1 MTVTPSPDHGP
12 PGIVPDVPR
21 VVRYDWLAHV
31 ARTAHHSKA
40 LHLGVA
46 LAWLAANRGAVGFS
60 LTRRTLARW
69 NLSRDAAYDG
79 LRTLQAHRL
88 LAVWKLPGRALHVLL
103 TEPGTDKPL
112 RLG

>member
-1 MTVTPSPDHGP
+1 MTQTPD
-12 PGIVPDVPR
+12 PDVPR
-21 VVRYDWLAHV
+21 PVRYDWLAHV
-31 ARTAHHSKA
+31 ARTARRSKA

-46 LAWLAANRGAVGFS
+46 LAWLAATRGVPGFA

-79 LRTLQAHRL
+79 LRLLQAQRL
-88 LAVWKLPGRALHVLL
+88 VAVWRLPGRALHVLL
-103 TEPGTDKPL
+103 TEPGTDRPL

>member
-1 MTVTPSPDHGP
+1 VTLANVHKPIPAVSRP
-12 PGIVPDVPR
+12 I
-21 VVRYDWLAHV
+21 RYDWLAQV
-31 ARTAHHSKA
+31 AAVADRGKA
-40 LHLGVA
+40 LHLGAA
-46 LAWLAANRGAVGFS
+46 LAWLAATRGVPCVP

-88 LAVWKLPGRALHVLL
+88 LIVWRLPGRAHRVVL
-103 TEPGTDKPL
+103 TEPGTDRPL